1 MIIKSRKSTHL
12 AGLVLGGMM
21 SLIASEGVTSTGA
34 VMQVQGLTTQPIG
47 HYEFCQR
54 SPVEC
59 SQKTSGKT
67 VKLTR
72 NLWSKL
78 VNINT
83 SVNTLITPITDQ
95 ELWGQPELWSYPT
108 TFGDC
113 EDYVLL
119 KRKMLIDEG
128 VPAGNLLITVVRQPN
143 GEGHAVLSVRTDR
156 GDFILDNLEGE
167 VKLWNNTEYRYL
179 KRQSNTHSGKWVS
192 INDARTITVGSV
204 N

>member
-1 MIIKSRKSTHL
+1 MIIKSRKSTYF

-21 SLIASEGVTSTGA
+21 SLVASEGITSTGA
-34 VMQVQGLTTQPIG
+34 IMQVQGPTTQPIG

-54 SPVEC
+54 TPVEC
-59 SQKTSGKT
+59 AQKTSGKT

-72 NLWSKL
+72 KLWSHM

-95 ELWGQPELWSYPT
+95 ELWGRAELWSYPT

-156 GDFILDNLEGE
+156 GDFILDNLENE
-167 VKLWNNTEYRYL
+167 VKLWNNTEYQYL

-192 INDARTITVGSV
+192 INDARSITVGSV
-204 N
+204 K